1 MYVSS
6 WCTELETVAAQQ
18 LTKDFCIN
26 HIPSMARHTRDLP
39 EQKNAAQMQVITIK
53 VFVAALQN
61 TSGIYITI
69 SQETTTPSSKFRME
83 GSTELR
89 AGAKYVRGF
98 LLIFSSQDFC

>member
-1 MYVSS
+1 
-6 WCTELETVAAQQ
+6 
-18 LTKDFCIN
+18 
-26 HIPSMARHTRDLP
+26 MARHTRDLP

-69 SQETTTPSSKFRME
+69 SQETTTPSSKFRLE

-89 AGAKYVRGF
+89 AGAKYLHGF
-98 LLIFSSQDFC
+98 LLIFSRLLLTLQKERFSGETGIIFHLLQAT